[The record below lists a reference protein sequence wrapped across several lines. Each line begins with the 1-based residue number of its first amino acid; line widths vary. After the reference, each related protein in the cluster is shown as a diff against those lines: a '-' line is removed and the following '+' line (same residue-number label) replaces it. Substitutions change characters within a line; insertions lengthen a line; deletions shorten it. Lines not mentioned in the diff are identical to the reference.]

1 MDEIWKDVVGF
12 KGIYKV
18 SSLGRLKSLERIV
31 VRKNDV
37 RLRINEKIILGSD
50 HHGYLYTTLRKKD
63 CRVQKFIHVIVAE
76 AFIGVK
82 PEGKEVCHFDGNR
95 KNNCVNNLRYGT
107 RSDNVR
113 DAIAHATHY
122 TPFRKK
128 GSERSQAK
136 INEEIAKLIKNSADS
151 SYVLAKR
158 FNVSRSLI
166 SNIKRNRAWT
176 HVN

>member
-12 KGIYKV
+12 EGIYKV
-18 SSLGRLKSLERIV
+18 SSFGRLKSLERIV

-50 HHGYLYTTLRKKD
+50 HHGYLFTTLRKKD

-82 PEGKEVCHFDGNR
+82 PEGKEVCHADGSR

-113 DAIAHATHY
+113 DAMAHGTHY
-122 TPFRKK
+122 KPINKK
-128 GSERSQAK
+128 GSERSDAK
-136 INEEIAKLIKNSADS
+136 INEEIAKLIKVSDES
-151 SYVLAKR
+151 SHVLAKK
-158 FNVSRSLI
+158 FNVSRALI
-166 SNIKRNRAWT
+166 SNIKRNKAWN